1 MRPRAWLGVV
11 MLVAAAGTGS
21 VRAGTPETPAGPLQ
35 VIAPATI
42 DESLEIIG
50 EAIAAEEDRSRL
62 AVSVWLNDRG
72 PYRFI
77 VHSGADRSVVGEA
90 VATRLALPAGP
101 GVRLF
106 DVAGNRDASTVRLAS
121 LRVGAS
127 EVSNLVTPVL
137 QERHLGAHGILGID
151 ALADQRL
158 MLDFERRE
166 VTVQD
171 SSRRPAEAAEDEIVV
186 VARRRRGQLI
196 ITQASAGETRIQAV
210 IDTGAEVTLGNSALK
225 ARVLGGRRPL
235 RSEQIELVG
244 VSGEKVL
251 ADMVIVPEMRVG
263 RLRIGNVPVAFADI
277 PPFRLFGLS
286 EVPAVLLGTDVL
298 EAFRRVSLDF
308 GAKRVRFQMR
318 RADDERAARL
328 RPG

>member
-1 MRPRAWLGVV
+1 
-11 MLVAAAGTGS
+11 MLVAAAGIGS
-21 VRAGTPETPAGPLQ
+21 ALAGTPETPPAARQ

-42 DESLEIIG
+42 DDSLEIIG

-77 VHSGADRSVVGEA
+77 VDSGADRSVVGEA
-90 VATRLALPAGP
+90 IATRLALPAGP

-127 EVSNLVTPVL
+127 EVSNLLAPVL

-171 SSRRPAEAAEDEIVV
+171 SSRRPAEADEDEIVV

-244 VSGEKVL
+244 VSGEKVV
-251 ADMVIVPEMRVG
+251 ADLVIVPEMRVG

-277 PPFRLFGLS
+277 PPFRLFGLT

>member
-1 MRPRAWLGVV
+1 MQPGRWLGVV
-11 MLVAAAGTGS
+11 MLVAAAAAGS
-21 VRAGTPETPAGPLQ
+21 AGAGTPETPPGPLP
-35 VIAPATI
+35 VIAPASI

-50 EAIAAEEDRSRL
+50 EAIAAEEDRNRL

-77 VHSGADRSVVGEA
+77 VDSGADRSVVGEA
-90 VATRLALPAGP
+90 VATRLALPTGP

-121 LRVGAS
+121 LRVGTS

-137 QERHLGAHGILGID
+137 RERHLGAHGILGID

-171 SSRRPAEAAEDEIVV
+171 SSRRPAEADKDEIVV

-244 VSGEKVL
+244 VSGEKIV
-251 ADMVIVPEMRVG
+251 ADLVIVPEMRVG

-277 PPFRLFGLS
+277 PPFRLFGLT